1 MAVKNLKYPFL
12 TGEDLKNSGLSDIDI
27 AFNIENL
34 DTGLRMAV
42 TKLKHII
49 SDAVFNAIM
58 NHYNSDAYQ
67 KPDPTADEKLLDSLV
82 LNMQY
87 SLSPFAF
94 LETFVWRRLRVKNS
108 SITVVKNDSED
119 RPYKYDLDEAKD
131 SLYRIGWT
139 FTTELFDLLNTNIN
153 NAISPFAEWKISK
166 QYIAMQALVIRDYK
180 EFNEFYFIDHNAA
193 FFVRAIGIQRQII
206 EEDIN
211 PRLKIIYTV
220 TEDDPVQTPDTVLKL
235 IKSYLANMV
244 MSRAAFSMDAYY
256 LPDSL
261 RNIIENEQYR
271 KKGNNNQFVKEKL
284 SANIA
289 HEAKMILD
297 KLDLELA
304 SLKELEEGESYTDE
318 FESTYEDDDKFIFP
332 S

>member
-1 MAVKNLKYPFL
+1 MLNPKYPFQ

-27 AFNIENL
+27 SFKIENM

-42 TKLKHII
+42 TKLKQII
-49 SDAVFNAIM
+49 GDTVFDAIM
-58 NHYNSDAYQ
+58 NHYNGDDYQ
-67 KPDPTADEKLLDSLV
+67 KEDATEDQKLLDSLV

-108 SITVVKNDSED
+108 SITVVKSDSEA

-139 FTTELFDLLNTNIN
+139 FTTELFDLLNTNVDKDPP
-153 NAISPFAEWKISK
+153 PFKKWKASK
-166 QYIAMQALVIRDYK
+166 QYTAMQALVIRDYK
-180 EFNEFYFIDHNAA
+180 EFNDFYFIDHNAA
-193 FFVRAIGIQRQII
+193 FFVRAIGIQRKII
-206 EEDIN
+206 DEEIS
-211 PRLKIIYTV
+211 PRLKIV
-220 TEDDPVQTPDTVLKL
+220 LTETEADPKKTTDKVLKL
-235 IKSYLANMV
+235 VKSYLANMV

-256 LPDSL
+256 LPDSI

-271 KKGNNNQFVKEKL
+271 KKGNNDQFVKEKL

-304 SLKELEEGESYTDE
+304 SLVEREEGESYTDE
-318 FESTYEDDDKFIFP
+318 FESNYEDDDTFVFP

>member
-1 MAVKNLKYPFL
+1 MLNPKYPFQ

-27 AFNIENL
+27 SFKIENM

-42 TKLKHII
+42 TKLKQII
-49 SDAVFNAIM
+49 GNTVFDAIM
-58 NHYNSDAYQ
+58 DHYNGDDYQ
-67 KPDPTADEKLLDSLV
+67 KDDANDDQKLLDSLV

-108 SITVVKNDSED
+108 SITVVKSDNED

-139 FTTELFDLLNTNIN
+139 FTTELFDLLNTNVDKDLP
-153 NAISPFAEWKISK
+153 PFKKWKASK
-166 QYIAMQALVIRDYK
+166 QYTAMQALVIRDYK
-180 EFNEFYFIDHNAA
+180 EFNDFYFIDHNAA
-193 FFVRAIGIQRQII
+193 FFVRAIGIQRKII
-206 EEDIN
+206 DEEIS
-211 PRLKIIYTV
+211 PRLKIV
-220 TEDDPVQTPDTVLKL
+220 LTETEADPKKTTDKVLKL
-235 IKSYLANMV
+235 VKSYLANMV

-256 LPDSL
+256 LPDSI

-271 KKGNNNQFVKEKL
+271 KKGNNDQFVKEKL

-304 SLKELEEGESYTDE
+304 SLVEREEGESYTDE
-318 FESTYEDDDKFIFP
+318 FESNYEDDDTFVFP

>member
-1 MAVKNLKYPFL
+1 MLNPKYPFQ

-27 AFNIENL
+27 SFKIENM

-42 TKLKHII
+42 TKLKQII
-49 SDAVFNAIM
+49 GDTVFDAIM
-58 NHYNSDAYQ
+58 DHYNGDDYQ
-67 KPDPTADEKLLDSLV
+67 KDDANDDKKLLDSLV

-108 SITVVKNDSED
+108 SITVVKSDNED

-139 FTTELFDLLNTNIN
+139 FTTELFDLLNTNVDKDLP
-153 NAISPFAEWKISK
+153 PFKKWKASK
-166 QYIAMQALVIRDYK
+166 QYTAMQALVIRDYK
-180 EFNEFYFIDHNAA
+180 EFNDFYFIDHNAA
-193 FFVRAIGIQRQII
+193 FFVRAIGIQRKII
-206 EEDIN
+206 DEEIS
-211 PRLKIIYTV
+211 PRLKIV
-220 TEDDPVQTPDTVLKL
+220 LTETEADPKKTTDKVLKL
-235 IKSYLANMV
+235 VKSYLANMV

-256 LPDSL
+256 LPDSI

-271 KKGNNNQFVKEKL
+271 KKGNNDQFVKEKL

-304 SLKELEEGESYTDE
+304 ALVEREDGESYTDE
-318 FESTYEDDDKFIFP
+318 FESNYEDDDTFVFP